1 MRPSRKGDLHSNPP
15 QRGWQRAA
23 ASPARGPLFA
33 TLKTG
38 NMCYDTGNIPHVGR
52 PPIMARRALQPGELG
67 NITTTK
73 VSKQGKAW
81 VVNLDGTHWRASVL
95 VGRRGDTPK
104 RVRTIATSKRQAVR
118 QCEAYAQQ
126 FNEEEAQRAGVV
138 TTSTTPAALWE
149 RYKAT
154 QRYAQLADRTRN
166 GYRRAVEH
174 SMNEMPSWWQ
184 LPLNEAITTSA
195 LTSMYDNFASRHG
208 RTVLILR
215 RALGVMLTLAA
226 DAVNLSPYKVARPT
240 LGEITRESRL
250 RLNGDRVL
258 TPREL
263 NDLVD
268 ALIEYRPRKISTQAA
283 TDALILQT
291 HLGLRASELFALTW
305 DHVNLETGV
314 ISGVAS
320 QKTGRTY
327 PPKSLP
333 GWQLARLKAR
343 AKKTGQQ
350 GPVFQRSK
358 ETLFRQSRAALTDVG
373 YPDLSI
379 HNIRK
384 SVGSII
390 FDTYGARA
398 AAAWLAHSNV
408 QTTISYYVKLDGA
421 MPEGPVDLL
430 KRGDKEN
437 RQ

>member
-1 MRPSRKGDLHSNPP
+1 M
-15 QRGWQRAA
+15 
-23 ASPARGPLFA
+23 
-33 TLKTG
+33 
-38 NMCYDTGNIPHVGR
+38 
-52 PPIMARRALQPGELG
+52 
-67 NITTTK
+67 
-73 VSKQGKAW
+73 
-81 VVNLDGTHWRASVL
+81 
-95 VGRRGDTPK
+95 
-104 RVRTIATSKRQAVR
+104 
-118 QCEAYAQQ
+118 
-126 FNEEEAQRAGVV
+126 
-138 TTSTTPAALWE
+138 
-149 RYKAT
+149 
-154 QRYAQLADRTRN
+154 LA
-166 GYRRAVEH
+166 
-174 SMNEMPSWWQ
+174 
-184 LPLNEAITTSA
+184 
-195 LTSMYDNFASRHG
+195 
-208 RTVLILR
+208 
-215 RALGVMLTLAA
+215 LAA
-226 DAVNLSPYKVARPT
+226 DAVNLSPYKVARPV

-305 DHVNLETGV
+305 DHVDLETGV
-314 ISGVAS
+314 VSGVAS

-327 PPKSLP
+327 PPKVLP
-333 GWQLARLKAR
+333 GWQLDRLKAR

-358 ETLFRQSRAALTDVG
+358 ETLFRQARAALTDVG